1 MAENVIDT
9 VEVTRHI
16 DDLLVTARDGVT
28 ALEAAANTIHIPVR
42 EMAKIQTAIRK
53 MREAAIYVENWAH
66 NLPVKTDKVTKS
78 AVKEALKDANQE
90 QIEKAYTIL
99 TDKEGGEE

>member
-1 MAENVIDT
+1 MTENVINT
-9 VEVTRHI
+9 VEVSRHI
-16 DDLLVTARDGVT
+16 DDLVATARDGVT
-28 ALEAAANTIHIPVR
+28 ALKMAANMIHIPAR

-53 MREAAIYVENWAH
+53 MQEATIYVENHAH
-66 NLPVKTDKVTKS
+66 NLPDKTDKVTKS

-90 QIEKAYTIL
+90 QIKRAYTIL